1 MRENV
6 IKNRLKVLTVSAFV
20 GASALASP
28 SLADD
33 SFKVAVV
40 SFLTGPA
47 AGPFGVPGRNGAEL
61 VIDAIND
68 GTIPAPYSAPG
79 FGGLQLEAIFADE
92 SGGNAKQVAEYRNL
106 VEKQDVDAVLGYI
119 SSGSCMSIAPVA
131 EELKTLTVMS
141 VCGTPRLFEG
151 SDWKYTFRT
160 QAHAVGDSVAAA
172 LYIRDQLG
180 DVASYSGINQNYAW
194 GQDSWKFFDIAMQKL
209 APGSEASDNPQF
221 PKIFAGQ
228 YGTEISTLLL
238 EDSDLV
244 HSSFWDGDIEAFVLQ
259 ASVRGFFDKK
269 RFISVAGA
277 SAIDNLGKRFPSGTV
292 IGTRGEFGILVREQE
307 GELNEWFINAY
318 KERYGVYPLESSY
331 QYAQSVLALKA
342 AMDKAAADNGA
353 APDTDQIIA
362 AMTGLDFESLAG
374 DVSFALGNGH
384 QAIHAVGYGITAW
397 DDEKDEPTVVD
408 VKVYPAHCILPP
420 AGQLSEDWLEAGMPG
435 SDC

>member
-1 MRENV
+1 MNKLV
-6 IKNRLKVLTVSAFV
+6 FKNSLKMLTVGAFV
-20 GASALASP
+20 SLSALASP
-28 SLADD
+28 PLAAD

-61 VIDAIND
+61 VIDAINA
-68 GTIPAPYSAPG
+68 GSMPAPYESAG

-106 VEKQDVDAVLGYI
+106 VEKQEVDAVLGYI

-131 EELKTLTVMS
+131 EELQTLTIMS
-141 VCGTPRLFEG
+141 VCGTPRLFED
-151 SDWKYTFRT
+151 SDWNYTFRT

-172 LYIRDQLG
+172 LYIRDQLD
-180 DVASYSGINQNYAW
+180 DVKKYNGINQNYAW
-194 GQDSWKFFDIAMQKL
+194 GQDSWKFFDIAMQQL
-209 APGSEASDNPQF
+209 IPETQAADNPQF
-221 PKIFAGQ
+221 PKLFSGQ
-228 YGTEISTLLL
+228 YGTEISTILLD
-238 EDSDLV
+238 DSDLV
-244 HSSFWDGDIEAFVLQ
+244 HSSFWDGDIEALVLQ

-269 RFISVAGA
+269 KFISVAGA
-277 SAIDNLGKRFPSGTV
+277 SAVDNLGKRFPAGTV

-318 KERYGVYPLESSY
+318 RERYGVYPLESSY

-342 AMDKAAADNGA
+342 SMDKSVADNGTT
-353 APDTDQIIA
+353 PEKDQIIS
-362 AMTGLDFESLAG
+362 AMTGLNFTSLAG
-374 DVSFALGNGH
+374 DVSFALGEGH
-384 QAIHAVGYGITAW
+384 QAVHPVGYGITAW
-397 DDEKDEPTVVD
+397 NDEKDEPTVVD

-420 AGQLSEDWLEAGMPG
+420 PGQLSEDWLAAGMPG